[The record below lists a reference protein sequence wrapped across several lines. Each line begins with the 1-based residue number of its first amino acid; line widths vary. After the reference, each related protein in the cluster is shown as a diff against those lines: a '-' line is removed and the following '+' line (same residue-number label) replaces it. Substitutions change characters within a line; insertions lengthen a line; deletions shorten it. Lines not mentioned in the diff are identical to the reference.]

1 MNIKPKLKSIID
13 FLVFIILISII
24 YVGVGHFID
33 RFVPINRLSE
43 STVYIVTEFILFAAI
58 ALSIAGTQFILY
70 PLRKFFDATQ
80 EINVLKQS
88 FASGKWGPDLLLG
101 FSIGAVFMSVTMAL
115 AYLSGGYVP
124 DHAVNFNINF
134 GVPLIFF
141 LFVGMAEELIF
152 RGFVFLTCEKGFGTK
167 WSIVITSLLFG
178 YFHMFNKLDGIAEDY
193 KPLCCLFLAIEAG
206 FLLNAAF
213 LIRRSLWIPIG
224 IHWSWNLFETSIFGA
239 KEGQIHF
246 LPSLFTG
253 HYQPGLFLPGFPM
266 GMESSYIT
274 VVTGLITGFIL
285 MRYAKSNKDRL
296 ALEATKGQK

>member
-1 MNIKPKLKSIID
+1 MNIKPKLKSLIDLAVFSVFLYLFYYVTRLGFDIFSAKVKLDDAKYYIIFE
-13 FLVFIILISII
+13 FLF
-24 YVGVGHFID
+24 
-33 RFVPINRLSE
+33 FV
-43 STVYIVTEFILFAAI
+43 TI
-58 ALSIAGTQFILY
+58 ALAIL
-70 PLRKFFDATQ
+70 ATQ
-80 EINVLKQS
+80 KVMKTKILTEVFS
-88 FASGKWGPDLLLG
+88 SSKWGLDILLG

-115 AYLSGGYVP
+115 AYLGGGYLP
-124 DHAVNFNINF
+124 DPTINLNINF
-134 GVPLIFF
+134 AVPLIFF

-152 RGFVFLTCEKGFGTK
+152 RGFIFPTFEKGFGTK
-167 WSIVITSLLFG
+167 WSIAITSLMFG
-178 YFHMFNKLDGIAEDY
+178 FFHMLNKLDGIAEDY
-193 KPLCCLFLAIEAG
+193 KPLACLFLAIEAG

-285 MRYAKSNKDRL
+285 MRFAKSNNNLHVPESK
-296 ALEATKGQK
+296 KGQP